1 MDIKVT
7 LLKVRADR
15 RPSGGQ
21 IKAFPRAGWSTIT
34 SDRERCR
41 MLGEVFELQ
50 CIHTD
55 CQYEDDTLS
64 FSILNP
70 ASLKSSLISAYG
82 GTEGLLV
89 GQTGISSG
97 SILMMHS

>member
-1 MDIKVT
+1 
-7 LLKVRADR
+7 
-15 RPSGGQ
+15 
-21 IKAFPRAGWSTIT
+21 
-34 SDRERCR
+34 

-50 CIHTD
+50 CIHT
-55 CQYEDDTLS
+55 DTLS

>member
-1 MDIKVT
+1 
-7 LLKVRADR
+7 
-15 RPSGGQ
+15 
-21 IKAFPRAGWSTIT
+21 
-34 SDRERCR
+34 